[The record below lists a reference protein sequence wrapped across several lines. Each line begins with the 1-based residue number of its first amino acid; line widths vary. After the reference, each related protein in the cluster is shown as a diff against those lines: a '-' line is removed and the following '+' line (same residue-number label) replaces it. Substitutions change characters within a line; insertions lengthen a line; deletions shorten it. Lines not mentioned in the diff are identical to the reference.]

1 MFMPNGLKWIVPL
14 LLVMPWVA
22 SAAQTPPAGE
32 DAAYTEMLNK
42 RAEKIVAALS
52 LADADKAQQIK
63 QLLIEQYRSLKQ
75 VHDARDA
82 KLRQLKEQAGPTTR
96 PSPEQVNRVKDEA
109 QAQLDQLNAEF
120 VGRLSSLLT
129 PEQVEIVKN
138 EMTYNVLP
146 ITYRGFLDMLP
157 DLTQTQKATILQ
169 MLTEAREKAMT
180 GGTSEEKHAWFGKYK
195 GRINNYLSKEGYDLK
210 KASKEWQERL
220 KARQQQQSGATTR

>member
-1 MFMPNGLKWIVPL
+1 MSMPNGFRWVVAL
-14 LLVMPWVA
+14 LLVLPRVA
-22 SAAQTPPAGE
+22 SAAENPPAPE
-32 DAAYTEMLNK
+32 DAAYTEMLNR
-42 RAEKIVAALS
+42 RADKIVAALS
-52 LADADKAQQIK
+52 LTDTDKAQRVK
-63 QLLIEQYRSLKQ
+63 QLLIEQYRSLKP

-82 KLRQLKEQAGPTTR
+82 KLRQLREQAGPTTK
-96 PSPEQVNRVKDEA
+96 PSQEQVNRVKEDA

-120 VGRLSSLLT
+120 VSRLFSQLT

-157 DLTQTQKATILQ
+157 DLTETQKATILQ

-210 KASKEWQERL
+210 KASKEWQQRL
-220 KARQQQQSGATTR
+220 KARQQQSGPTTR